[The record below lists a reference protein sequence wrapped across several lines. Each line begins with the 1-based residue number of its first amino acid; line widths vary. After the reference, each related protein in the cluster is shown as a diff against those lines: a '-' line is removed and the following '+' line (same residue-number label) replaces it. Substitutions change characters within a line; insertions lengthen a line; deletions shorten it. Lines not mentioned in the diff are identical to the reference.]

1 MTGASNVTGCEPCKT
16 DVGEYSPAGS
26 GYCLSCTSGT
36 YYDEEQNACFDCPV
50 GRFTATGGIGLS
62 GCEFCP
68 EGFYSSTTGSPTCFA
83 CQPGKYVNALNS
95 TCVECE
101 PGHFSG
107 VASSSCSA
115 CEQGK
120 FADGVGNAEC
130 TKCPDFQTSEKGS
143 SACVCKKTFKTINR
157 DSSELEC
164 TCDPGMMLD
173 NGVCMPCATGFFKSS
188 TSLEGCKNCDKH
200 AIKGAIQSYKG
211 PIESSEPANS
221 PLSCICSKGEF
232 RSLKSNETLIGSCQ
246 SCPEGTKCDHAGVT
260 MRDLPIN
267 RGYWRSNFTSSNI
280 VKCYIKQACPQSP
293 STKTINS
300 TNPIDEQCADGHTGP
315 ICNLCLQGY
324 AKDVLGNCITCE
336 DDRFHVPTETAAI
349 LVTLG
354 VVFIASVYFY
364 KRKKKESRDR
374 LQEFRERK
382 SESSTTSRVTN
393 SLVAAQVNRD
403 HWFYRVRTKGKIMLS
418 FSQILTSFEGVLE
431 VRFPSIFEN
440 FMRMISSVA
449 NLDAIQLARID
460 CLVSLFFTLL
470 ASLLT
475 KVEIDKTDD
484 YNELIFGYMLIVVN
498 CSSVALLILSQL
510 SKPIHF
516 WFGAVVGKQHRHE
529 GSLRGMNKEQTS
541 DRAGFIEHWLKVA
554 MSSVDEA
561 GWELYTRRS
570 EKWTQFLD
578 YSGATV
584 ERRCSTGNGPID
596 EMRAVFV
603 IDYCDFNKVKNWVLN
618 NEKDLRHGVIECHDV
633 GGKNKNIEYLA
644 RKMKGIYSDRD
655 YLVEHFEGTALDGA
669 WYCVKRSVDDKEL
682 YTLKKSHSQGRVRAE
697 VVYEGWLVYDL
708 GEGEGVRVTFLE
720 NVNPGGILKGLI
732 INKTFPKLLRDRI
745 DDLLAHLEEEN
756 VHGLFGTFGEVG
768 EEEGVEMKVVTNR
781 MLGGL
786 VLGGSEGSGGS
797 GSSRVRNPKNPLL
810 LSMDKLDIRANSKGL
825 LDVRKGGGG
834 SGGKTATKS
843 GGTIDGVEKKDG
855 VVGVAEGLEKKK
867 KKKEKEKEKKKEK
880 KEEKKKVEQEVD
892 AMTPLPTE
900 QLPSSPRRLERT
912 ESEEDMLAFIWSTG
926 KYENQEPK
934 ED

>member
-173 NGVCMPCATGFFKSS
+173 NGVCVPCATGFFKSS

-324 AKDVLGNCITCE
+324 AKDFLGNCITCE
-336 DDRFHVPTETAAI
+336 DDRFHIPTETAAI

-449 NLDAIQLARID
+449 NLNAIQLARID
-460 CLVSLFFTLL
+460 CLVRTNFYTKLLVQTIVPLGVSALILLCYLLAKFSKRFSRESLSRLADTSWSAFLTLTYIVFASVSTTVFDTFNCGQFGDDPHLWLARDHSIDCRSPQHVKYKTYASVMVFIYPLGIPALYATVLFRSRKKLRRVDRDFDPTIQKTSFLWQNYELDKWWFEVFECARRLGMSGILVFVAQGTASQIVVGLLISAFTSGLYIHWRPFERESDDDLAIVTQVSLFFTLL
-470 ASLLT
+470 AALLT

-529 GSLRGMNKEQTS
+529 GSLRGMNKE
-541 DRAGFIEHWLKVA
+541 
-554 MSSVDEA
+554 
-561 GWELYTRRS
+561 
-570 EKWTQFLD
+570 
-578 YSGATV
+578 
-584 ERRCSTGNGPID
+584 
-596 EMRAVFV
+596 
-603 IDYCDFNKVKNWVLN
+603 
-618 NEKDLRHGVIECHDV
+618 
-633 GGKNKNIEYLA
+633 
-644 RKMKGIYSDRD
+644 
-655 YLVEHFEGTALDGA
+655 
-669 WYCVKRSVDDKEL
+669 
-682 YTLKKSHSQGRVRAE
+682 
-697 VVYEGWLVYDL
+697 
-708 GEGEGVRVTFLE
+708 
-720 NVNPGGILKGLI
+720 
-732 INKTFPKLLRDRI
+732 
-745 DDLLAHLEEEN
+745 
-756 VHGLFGTFGEVG
+756 
-768 EEEGVEMKVVTNR
+768 
-781 MLGGL
+781 
-786 VLGGSEGSGGS
+786 
-797 GSSRVRNPKNPLL
+797 
-810 LSMDKLDIRANSKGL
+810 
-825 LDVRKGGGG
+825 
-834 SGGKTATKS
+834 
-843 GGTIDGVEKKDG
+843 
-855 VVGVAEGLEKKK
+855 
-867 KKKEKEKEKKKEK
+867 
-880 KEEKKKVEQEVD
+880 
-892 AMTPLPTE
+892 
-900 QLPSSPRRLERT
+900 
-912 ESEEDMLAFIWSTG
+912 
-926 KYENQEPK
+926 
-934 ED
+934 